1 MMSGTA
7 HAAPVRLIYRDRK
20 SEEFRSKL
28 SVHAFKVG
36 MGLGVVVGLAFE
48 IVPSLH
54 GLIGGGVIPDII
66 VTALGMVISNKF
78 FTDQTWK

>member
-1 MMSGTA
+1 MSGTA

-54 GLIGGGVIPDII
+54 GLIGGVIPAII